1 MKWKRAK
8 FRITGSQ
15 FEDPMPPLTPQPR
28 LVEQVY
34 QAILAEITEGRLPP
48 NSRLIQDE
56 LAEAYGVSRQPVQ
69 QALLLLRSHGLV
81 NDAPKRGLVVAA
93 LDEEHA
99 GNLYQIRAVLEGL
112 ACRLAA
118 EGGARRARADGPA
131 IIAEGWSAVE
141 SGSVAR
147 QIEMDTQFHRF
158 LYELSD
164 NPLIADTTKPHW
176 DYLRRVMGE
185 VLRQGDSVPGSLWDE
200 HAGILDA
207 IGQGDADEAETR
219 ARRHITRAA
228 DIFVARL
235 REQREMAQALD
246 EPKSPRRLAR

>member
-1 MKWKRAK
+1 MRA
-8 FRITGSQ
+8 
-15 FEDPMPPLTPQPR
+15 LTPQPR

-34 QAILAEITEGRLPP
+34 HAILTEITEGKLPP

-81 NDAPKRGLVVAA
+81 NDAPRRGLVVAA

-99 GNLYQIRAVLEGL
+99 RNLYKIRSVLEGL
-112 ACRLAA
+112 ACRMATENGTA
-118 EGGARRARADGPA
+118 RARIDGPV
-131 IIAEGWSAVE
+131 IIAQGREAIK
-141 SGSVAR
+141 SGSVAQ
-147 QIEMDTQFHRF
+147 QIEMDTRFHCF
-158 LYELSD
+158 LYELSG
-164 NPLIADTTKPHW
+164 NPLIAETTKPHW

-185 VLRQGDSVPGSLWDE
+185 VLREGDSVPGALWDE

-207 IGQGDADEAETR
+207 VCKGDGDAAEML
-219 ARRHITRAA
+219 ARKHICGAS

-235 REQREMAQALD
+235 KAQREGRIAAST
-246 EPKSPRRLAR
+246 KSMTDCA